1 MTRSQ
6 FLLLTGIILLSLQC
20 RKNDG
25 LLPECPD
32 CNLTCIAEGE
42 RDVFSN
48 TCRNNYTCTFK
59 WQENA
64 QLDYSNRSLAQ
75 IKAGDNLV
83 FSADVYTNGNPNA
96 TDDEFANLLY
106 FEIDPLLDR
115 FSVEGAELNAINAR
129 YMQSCFCAERDLKIP
144 EGCIQGQRI
153 DAEHWQ
159 IQANLTILYT
169 HGSSNWTNELKIDA
183 VFVK

>member
-25 LLPECPD
+25 LLPECQD
-32 CNLTCIAEGE
+32 CNLTCIAEGDQ
-42 RDVFSN
+42 DVFSN

-64 QLDYSNRSLAQ
+64 QLDYSANTAAQ
-75 IKAGDNLV
+75 INPGDKLV
-83 FSADVYTNGNPNA
+83 FSVRIETDGHEGIA
-96 TDDEFANLLY
+96 DDEFTDLVY
-106 FEIDPLLDR
+106 FEIDPSMDS
-115 FSVEGAELNAINAR
+115 FSVESGELNLINAR
-129 YMQSCFCAERDLKIP
+129 YRQACYCGDTGFKIP

-153 DAEHWQ
+153 DADHWQ
-159 IQANLTILYT
+159 IQANLTIEYA
-169 HGSSNWTNELKIDA
+169 SWTKALKIDA
-183 VFVK
+183 VFVE